1 MIRKKLRS
9 VCIALVLCLLL
20 LPAAALAADGTVYG
34 TIEVGGIALTNSENA
49 PTVYATTDDSGN
61 VITEGADENN
71 YNVMWDG
78 STLTLRNATIQQ
90 AEEYGNSR
98 ESMAIYRQSGD
109 LAIALVGENTVDAP
123 GNGSASSCGINLG
136 GGSLTINGEENAS
149 LLVFGGPTTNGNSCG
164 IYARGTITIDSGTV
178 TVTGES
184 ASAASYGICAG
195 GAVTINDGSVTATSG
210 EAGGNSIGIY
220 TSGSVTI
227 EDGTVIATG
236 ESAAAASYGIDAV
249 GTVTIENGTV
259 NATSGKAGGNSVGI
273 YTLNS
278 VTINGGDVTATAGD
292 AVGSSYG
299 INTANIS
306 TSIIVNGGTVTATSG
321 EAYGDSCAIFAES
334 QTSASAA
341 SSSVTINGG
350 TVTARAGNAVGR
362 GWYSCGIKIEG
373 FLTITDGT
381 VIAVAGDAIGAGTKA
396 SCGIFSFKNVAISD
410 GDVTGIGGT
419 GEYSWGI
426 ACNDIL
432 TIKGGTVVGK
442 GGPLAGANI
451 QYSAGINGMG
461 KVEISGGTV
470 TGTGGD
476 TEAGDSF
483 GICTGDTTSYN
494 VVTVSIKDATV
505 TATGGTATNGKSS
518 GISATNTRADVE
530 VTIENAAVT
539 TTGGAA
545 EQGSYGILAETTG
558 TAVDVTINGNSV
570 VRANMTGEEDVDG
583 EPISGETIKQENSIV
598 FENGEGTVYGD
609 VTLQENL
616 TVGANESLTIPQGAT
631 LTIPSGVTVNNSG
644 VITNEGTIDNQ
655 GTLTIEPG
663 GNLAGNGNVTG
674 NQATYKV
681 TGVTLNRSNL
691 SLTAGGTAW
700 LRAAVQPDNA
710 ANKNV
715 TWRSSDTSVAT
726 VDQNGVVTAVAPGTA
741 VITATTQDGNHTAAC
756 AVTVRPDIPPANP
769 NYRITVEATQGGTV
783 TADPTAAKAGTTV
796 TLTPVPDRG
805 YQVGTVAVTDR
816 FGDPVAVTEQAD
828 GTYTFV
834 MPNGQVTVTVT
845 FAEAPLPF
853 PDVTEGDWF
862 YDAVRY
868 AYETGLMDGVGDNL
882 FAPNSQTTRA
892 QLVTILHRLA
902 GQPEPGGDSGFA
914 DVETG
919 TWYTDAVAWAAANG
933 IVNGTTDTTFAPG
946 EDITR
951 EQLVTVLYR
960 YAESKGYDVSASA
973 DLSGYPD
980 ADQVQDYAQPAMAW
994 AVAEGIV
1001 EGMDGT
1007 LNPAGNASRAQIAT
1021 ILMRFCEGVAK

>member
-9 VCIALVLCLLL
+9 VCLALVLCLL

-34 TIEVGGIALTNSENA
+34 TIEVGGIALTNSA
-49 PTVYATTDDSGN
+49 DTPVVYATTDESGT
-61 VITEGADENN
+61 VTTEGATAEN

-90 AEEYGNSR
+90 AKEYSDKNK
-98 ESMAIYRQSGD
+98 EKIAVYRASGD
-109 LAIALVGENTVDAP
+109 LNLALVGENTVDAL
-123 GNGSASSCGINLG
+123 GGGSAASCGINLG
-136 GGSLTINGEENAS
+136 NGSLTISGENSAS
-149 LLVFGGPTTNGNSCG
+149 LTVYGGPTEHGNSCG
-164 IYARGTITIDSGTV
+164 IYANGTITIDSGTV

-220 TSGSVTI
+220 TSNSVTI
-227 EDGTVIATG
+227 KNGTVNTTG
-236 ESAAAASYGIDAV
+236 ESASAASYGIDA
-249 GTVTIENGTV
+249 GGAVTIEDGTV

-306 TSIIVNGGTVTATSG
+306 TSITVNGGTVTATSG
-321 EAYGDSCAIFAES
+321 EAKGDSCAIFAES
-334 QTSASAA
+334 QINADDA

-350 TVTARAGNAVGR
+350 TVTARAGNAVGD

-381 VIAVAGDAIGAGTKA
+381 VTATAADAVGTGTNKA
-396 SCGIFSFKNVAISD
+396 SIGIFSFKNVTISG

-419 GEYSWGI
+419 GEMSWGI

-432 TIKGGTVVGK
+432 TITGSTVVGK
-442 GGPLAGANI
+442 GGPLAGTNI
-451 QYSAGINGMG
+451 QYSAGVNGMG
-461 KVEISGGTV
+461 KVELSGGTV

-483 GICTGDTTSYN
+483 GICAGDTTSYN
-494 VVTVSIKDATV
+494 VVTVSIKNATV
-505 TATGGTATNGKSS
+505 TATGGTATNGSS
-518 GISATNTRADVE
+518 GGISATNTIADVE

-570 VRANMTGEEDVDG
+570 VRANMTGVEDVDG
-583 EPISGETIKQENSIV
+583 EPISGDSIDKQNGII
-598 FENGEGTVYGD
+598 FENGEGTVYGN
-609 VTLQENL
+609 VELQEDL
-616 TVGANESLTIPQGAT
+616 TVGADESLTIPQGAT
-631 LTIPSGVTVNNSG
+631 LLIPENVTLTNRGTMTNN
-644 VITNEGTIDNQ
+644 GTIKNR

-663 GNLAGNGNVTG
+663 GNLAGNVTG

-681 TGVTLNRSNL
+681 AGVTLNRSNL
-691 SLTAGGTAW
+691 SLTAGGNAW

-710 ANKNV
+710 ANQSV
-715 TWRSSDTSVAT
+715 TWASSDPSVAT
-726 VDQNGVVTAVAPGTA
+726 VDQNGVVTAVAPGAATITVTTVDGGFTA
-741 VITATTQDGNHTAAC
+741 ICT
-756 AVTVRPDIPPANP
+756 VTVRPDIPPANP
-769 NYRITVEATQGGTV
+769 NYRITLEATQGGTV
-783 TADPTAAKAGTTV
+783 TADPTAAKAGATV

-805 YQVGTVAVTDR
+805 YQVGSVAVTDR
-816 FGDPVAVTEQAD
+816 FGEAVAVTENAD
-828 GTYTFV
+828 GTYTFT

-853 PDVTEGDWF
+853 PDVAEGDWF

-882 FAPNSQTTRA
+882 FAPNSETTRA
-892 QLVTILHRLA
+892 QLVTILYRLE
-902 GQPEPGGDSGFA
+902 GEPEVSGTSGFT
-914 DVETG
+914 DVEAD
-919 TWYTDAVAWAAANG
+919 TWYTDAMAWAAANG
-933 IVNGTTDTTFAPG
+933 IVNGVSETEFAPG
-946 EDITR
+946 KDITR
-951 EQLVTVLYR
+951 EQLATILFR
-960 YAESKGYDVSASA
+960 YAEAKGYDVSARA
-973 DLSGYPD
+973 DLSAYPD
-980 ADQVQDYAQPAMAW
+980 ADQIQSYAAESVAW
-994 AVAEGIV
+994 AVAEGLIQGF
-1001 EGMDGT
+1001 EDNT
-1007 LNPAGNASRAQIAT
+1007 LRPAGNATRAQIAT

>member
-9 VCIALVLCLLL
+9 VCLALVLCLL

-34 TIEVGGIALTNSENA
+34 TIEVGGIALTNSA
-49 PTVYATTDDSGN
+49 DTPVVYATTDESGT
-61 VITEGADENN
+61 VTTEGATAEN

-90 AEEYGNSR
+90 AKEYSDKNK
-98 ESMAIYRQSGD
+98 EKIAVYRASGD
-109 LAIALVGENTVDAP
+109 LNLALVGENTVDAL
-123 GNGSASSCGINLG
+123 GGGSAASCGINLG
-136 GGSLTINGEENAS
+136 NGSLTISGENSAS
-149 LLVFGGPTTNGNSCG
+149 LTVYGGPTEHGNSCG
-164 IYARGTITIDSGTV
+164 IYANGTITIDSGTV

-220 TSGSVTI
+220 TSNSVTI
-227 EDGTVIATG
+227 KNGTVTTTG
-236 ESAAAASYGIDAV
+236 ESASAASYGIDA
-249 GTVTIENGTV
+249 GGAVTIEDGTV

-306 TSIIVNGGTVTATSG
+306 TSITVNGGTVTATSG
-321 EAYGDSCAIFAES
+321 EAKGDSCAIFAES
-334 QTSASAA
+334 QINADDA

-350 TVTARAGNAVGR
+350 TVTARAGNAVGD

-381 VIAVAGDAIGAGTKA
+381 VTATAADAVGTGTNKA
-396 SCGIFSFKNVAISD
+396 SIGIFSFKNVTISG

-419 GEYSWGI
+419 GEMSWGI

-432 TIKGGTVVGK
+432 TITGSTVVGK
-442 GGPLAGANI
+442 GGPLAGTNI
-451 QYSAGINGMG
+451 QYSAGVNGMG
-461 KVEISGGTV
+461 KVELSGGTV

-483 GICTGDTTSYN
+483 GICAGDTTSYN
-494 VVTVSIKDATV
+494 VVTVSIKNATV
-505 TATGGTATNGKSS
+505 TATGGTATNGSS
-518 GISATNTRADVE
+518 GGSTATNTIADVE

-570 VRANMTGEEDVDG
+570 VRANMTGVEDVDG
-583 EPISGETIKQENSIV
+583 EPISGDSIDKQNGII
-598 FENGEGTVYGD
+598 FENGEGTVYGN
-609 VTLQENL
+609 VELQEDL
-616 TVGANESLTIPQGAT
+616 TVGADESLTIPQGAT
-631 LTIPSGVTVNNSG
+631 LLIPENVTLTNRGTMTNN
-644 VITNEGTIDNQ
+644 GTIKNR

-663 GNLAGNGNVTG
+663 GNLAGNVTG

-681 TGVTLNRSNL
+681 AGVTLNRSNL
-691 SLTAGGTAW
+691 SLTAGGNAW
-700 LRAAVQPDNA
+700 LSAAVQPDNA
-710 ANKNV
+710 ANQSV
-715 TWRSSDTSVAT
+715 TWASSDPSVAT
-726 VDQNGVVTAVAPGTA
+726 VDQNGVVTAVAPGAATITVTTVDGGFTA
-741 VITATTQDGNHTAAC
+741 ICT
-756 AVTVRPDIPPANP
+756 VTVRPDIPPANP
-769 NYRITVEATQGGTV
+769 NYRITLEATQGGTV
-783 TADPTAAKAGTTV
+783 TADPTAAKAGATV

-805 YQVGTVAVTDR
+805 YQVGSVAVTDR
-816 FGDPVAVTEQAD
+816 FGEAVAVTENAD
-828 GTYTFV
+828 GTYTFT

-853 PDVTEGDWF
+853 PDVAEGDWF

-882 FAPNSQTTRA
+882 FAPNSETTRA
-892 QLVTILHRLA
+892 QLVTILYRLE
-902 GQPEPGGDSGFA
+902 GEPEVSGTSGFT
-914 DVETG
+914 DVEAD

-933 IVNGTTDTTFAPG
+933 IVNGVSETEFAPG
-946 EDITR
+946 KDITR
-951 EQLVTVLYR
+951 EQLATILFR
-960 YAESKGYDVSASA
+960 YAEAKGYDVSARA
-973 DLSGYPD
+973 DLSAYPD
-980 ADQVQDYAQPAMAW
+980 ADQIQSYAAESVAW
-994 AVAEGIV
+994 AVAEGLIQGF
-1001 EGMDGT
+1001 EDNT
-1007 LNPAGNASRAQIAT
+1007 LRPAGNATRAQIAT